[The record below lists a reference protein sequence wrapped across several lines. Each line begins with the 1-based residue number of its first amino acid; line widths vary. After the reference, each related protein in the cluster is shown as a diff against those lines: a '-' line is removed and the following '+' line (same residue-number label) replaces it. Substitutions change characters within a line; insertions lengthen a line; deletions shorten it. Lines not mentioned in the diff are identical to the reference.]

1 MCARVAP
8 KLHSCTTARHL
19 LPYLFGEHRLLVRR
33 RRHGVVY
40 HMRAAKHPVLAAQR
54 QPVAAQNLRHSPA
67 GKRAQLYEVRLRV
80 ARCSSRPG
88 RSSGC
93 LPTAWG
99 LAGLQNRKCFFQGA
113 KILEPTTGRARP
125 TTDRSAGLIRDSS
138 TAIWQTFFSTR
149 QVWSSLCSPL
159 SPATTISLLLSADA
173 NSPPRR
179 TRLDGLSFGPA
190 LRRQVAGRMTPW
202 CHGQRRAETRR
213 RRGAH
218 RAQRDGRRGARSQR

>member
-1 MCARVAP
+1 MSAGAGTVWFIICELPNTRCLPLSGNRLPLKICGIPRPASGHSSMRYGSVWHGAP
-8 KLHSCTTARHL
+8 
-19 LPYLFGEHRLLVRR
+19 
-33 RRHGVVY
+33 
-40 HMRAAKHPVLAAQR
+40 AAPAAQAGACPLLGVWPGFKIGNVFFRGQKFLNR
-54 QPVAAQNLRHSPA
+54 QQA
-67 GKRAQLYEVRLRV
+67 G
-80 ARCSSRPG
+80 PG
-88 RSSGC
+88 LLS
-93 LPTAWG
+93 
-99 LAGLQNRKCFFQGA
+99 
-113 KILEPTTGRARP
+113 
-125 TTDRSAGLIRDSS
+125 DRSAGLIRDSS
-138 TAIWQTFFSTR
+138 TAIQIWQTFFSTR

-159 SPATTISLLLSADA
+159 SPSTTISLLLSADA